1 MHRIILA
8 VLLILLAA
16 PAQPAEAPLRVVAT
30 FSILSD
36 VVREIGGDKVNVVS
50 LVGPNGD
57 AHTFAPTPREAVAL
71 AEAAMLFEIGL
82 GFEPWAEGLYSAS
95 RSKARRVVVSR
106 HLVPITIQAGAVE
119 EVDPH
124 VWQDASQMWI
134 IAAIIREELADALP
148 AHRQEIHTR
157 ASQYMKELEA
167 LDLQIAETIS
177 SIPKARRK
185 LVTTHDTFGYYGRRY
200 GLVANTSVLGSV
212 STETADPSPAR
223 LAELVE
229 TLRREQV
236 PAIFTENIHGS
247 SLITQIAKEAGV
259 RVAPPLYTDALGEAG
274 SPGDSYLKM
283 MRHNLTVLHESLG
296 QP

>member
-1 MHRIILA
+1 
-8 VLLILLAA
+8 
-16 PAQPAEAPLRVVAT
+16 
-30 FSILSD
+30 
-36 VVREIGGDKVNVVS
+36 
-50 LVGPNGD
+50 
-57 AHTFAPTPREAVAL
+57 
-71 AEAAMLFEIGL
+71 
-82 GFEPWAEGLYSAS
+82 
-95 RSKARRVVVSR
+95 
-106 HLVPITIQAGAVE
+106 
-119 EVDPH
+119 
-124 VWQDASQMWI
+124 MWI